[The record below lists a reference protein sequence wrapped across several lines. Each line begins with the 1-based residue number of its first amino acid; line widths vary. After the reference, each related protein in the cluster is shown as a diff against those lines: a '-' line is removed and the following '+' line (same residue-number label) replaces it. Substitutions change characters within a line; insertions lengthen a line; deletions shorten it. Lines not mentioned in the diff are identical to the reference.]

1 MKKPKLI
8 QDIETL
14 FTNLIKSHGMT
25 MDGEP
30 LDPDVYRWSIRP
42 WETDISFN
50 DENMGYLLAGYVASS
65 IFDEMEQGLKNLG
78 FNISDSDGSNMTLE
92 RIYELGPC

>member
-8 QDIETL
+8 QAIETL
-14 FTNLIKSHGMT
+14 FTDLIKSHGMT

-30 LDPDVYRWSIRP
+30 LDPDVYRWSIGP
-42 WETDISFN
+42 WEIHVSFN

-65 IFDEMEQGLKNLG
+65 VFDEMEQGLRNLG

-92 RIYELGPC
+92 RI

>member
-1 MKKPKLI
+1 MKKPTLI

-14 FTNLIKSHGMT
+14 FTNLIESHGIA

-30 LDPDVYRWSIRP
+30 LDAYIYRWSVRQ
-42 WETDISFN
+42 WETLVSFN

-65 IFDEMEQGLKNLG
+65 VFDEMERGLESLG
-78 FNISDSDGSNMTLE
+78 FSISDSDGSTMTLE
-92 RIYELGPC
+92 RI

>member
-14 FTNLIKSHGMT
+14 FTNLIKSHGMN

-30 LDPDVYRWSIRP
+30 LDPDVYLWSIKR
-42 WETDISFN
+42 WETHVFFN
-50 DENMGYLLAGYVASS
+50 DENMSYLLAGYVASS
-65 IFDEMEQGLKNLG
+65 IFDEMQQGLKDLG
-78 FNISDSDGSNMTLE
+78 FNISDSDGSHMTLE
-92 RIYELGPC
+92 RI

>member
-8 QDIETL
+8 QDIEAL
-14 FTNLIKSHGMT
+14 FTNLIESHGIA

-30 LDPDVYRWSIRP
+30 LDAYIYRWSVRQ
-42 WETDISFN
+42 WETLVSFN

-65 IFDEMEQGLKNLG
+65 VFDEMEQGLRNLG

-92 RIYELGPC
+92 RI